1 MGGKCPFWLFVGLLS
16 SDESVQSR
24 SVCRTEKRVFF
35 IVFVG
40 ISDIFLIFAPEIKT
54 KKRMGHQEDI
64 AKTESKIIVIRDIQ
78 VILDR
83 DVAELYGVETKA
95 INQAVKRNIE
105 KFPPEYMFQLSKE
118 EKQEVVTKCD
128 HLGNLRYSRTLPN
141 AFTEQGL
148 YMLATILKSPLATE
162 VTIAIIET
170 FSKVREVSRAI
181 AKVNDDA
188 EKGIMPKEEEQ
199 GKIQNLMGEVLADN
213 LPLKMRKMAFSL
225 NLGFLKVSVETTRG
239 KD

>member
-1 MGGKCPFWLFVGLLS
+1 MGQK
-16 SDESVQSR
+16 
-24 SVCRTEKRVFF
+24 
-35 IVFVG
+35 
-40 ISDIFLIFAPEIKT
+40 
-54 KKRMGHQEDI
+54 EDI
-64 AKTESKIIVIRDIQ
+64 VKTENKIIVIRDKQ

-83 DVAELYGVETKA
+83 DVAELYGVETKR
-95 INQAVKRNIE
+95 INEALKNNPD
-105 KFPPEYMFQLSKE
+105 KFPDGYVITLNIKE
-118 EKQEVVTKCD
+118 KDELVENFDRFK
-128 HLGNLRYSRTLPN
+128 TLKHSTVEPH
-141 AFTEQGL
+141 AFTEKGL

-199 GKIQNLMGEVLADN
+199 GKIQNLMGDVLADN

>member
-1 MGGKCPFWLFVGLLS
+1 MGQK
-16 SDESVQSR
+16 
-24 SVCRTEKRVFF
+24 
-35 IVFVG
+35 
-40 ISDIFLIFAPEIKT
+40 
-54 KKRMGHQEDI
+54 EDI
-64 AKTESKIIVIRDIQ
+64 VKTENKIIVIRDKQ

-83 DVAELYGVETKA
+83 DVAELYGVETKR
-95 INQAVKRNIE
+95 INEALKNNPD
-105 KFPPEYMFQLSKE
+105 KFPDGYVITLNIKE
-118 EKQEVVTKCD
+118 KDKLVENFDRFK
-128 HLGNLRYSRTLPN
+128 TLKHSTVEPH
-141 AFTEQGL
+141 AFTEKGL

>member
-1 MGGKCPFWLFVGLLS
+1 MGQK
-16 SDESVQSR
+16 
-24 SVCRTEKRVFF
+24 
-35 IVFVG
+35 
-40 ISDIFLIFAPEIKT
+40 
-54 KKRMGHQEDI
+54 EDI
-64 AKTESKIIVIRDIQ
+64 VKTENKIIVIRDKQ

-83 DVAELYGVETKA
+83 DVAELYGVETKR
-95 INQAVKRNIE
+95 INEALKNNPD
-105 KFPPEYMFQLSKE
+105 KFPDGYVITLNIKE
-118 EKQEVVTKCD
+118 KDELVENFDRFK
-128 HLGNLRYSRTLPN
+128 TLKHSTVEPH
-141 AFTEQGL
+141 AFTEKGL

-225 NLGFLKVSVETTRG
+225 NLGFLKVSVETRRG